1 MEAKQENY
9 AKKLKKWT
17 LMFFFASDNNLSP
30 SMLYQLKSIKSA
42 GFQLDTNVVV
52 HFDPYE
58 RGVPS
63 RIFEINRTEKKG
75 QYSSRIGDDRDP
87 IIRNLA
93 GDQVEPEITQE
104 DPGFRKSR
112 SSRYYDN
119 QTANEALTDFL
130 DLCAEKYPAEQYMLF
145 LIGHG
150 LVVGRDA
157 FLPDDNPNSGISL
170 VELGTILGTFQK
182 TIRAK
187 GGELELIGLHSCSM
201 SAVEVAYQLKGK
213 AKYMMAS
220 EGLSFVGAWPYRQM
234 LQKIFCAIDH
244 AGQAKVGLAN
254 LVKGLH
260 ELCVHNSADFIFAG
274 YSSDLCLCSLD
285 PERVEALTAPIE
297 ELAKT
302 LRSAL
307 EDDRGKEL
315 ILLAHWKSQSYFQE
329 AYTDLFDFCRCL
341 RESCSNA
348 DSNVAQQ
355 AMKRACGSVIEA
367 LSPGETSKGPII
379 EVDYFG
385 PDSQYSYG
393 LSIYFPW
400 FRPIEDA
407 SENVIKNY
415 KTYAFVND
423 LHGNSWLGFLKAYFK
438 KTLRSARKNE
448 PVLNP
453 DYDRQEALKLASS
466 SFRRIGFQTRSP
478 EYASSMLTGKVN
490 PSDASGYWI
499 PSSVKNYSRD
509 FSISERALKVFLP
522 ERGRKKRTKWTIMSF
537 LAAAKNGLLPPWL

>member
-1 MEAKQENY
+1 
-9 AKKLKKWT
+9 
-17 LMFFFASDNNLSP
+17 
-30 SMLYQLKSIKSA
+30 
-42 GFQLDTNVVV
+42 
-52 HFDPYE
+52 
-58 RGVPS
+58 
-63 RIFEINRTEKKG
+63 
-75 QYSSRIGDDRDP
+75 
-87 IIRNLA
+87 
-93 GDQVEPEITQE
+93 
-104 DPGFRKSR
+104 
-112 SSRYYDN
+112 
-119 QTANEALTDFL
+119 
-130 DLCAEKYPAEQYMLF
+130 MLF

-187 GGELELIGLHSCSM
+187 GGVLELIGLHSCSM

-234 LQKIFCAIDH
+234 LQKIFCAIDY
-244 AGQAKVGLAN
+244 ARQAKVDLAN

-285 PERVEALTAPIE
+285 PQRVEALTAPIQD
-297 ELAKT
+297 LAKT

-329 AYTDLFDFCRCL
+329 AYTDLYDFCLCL
-341 RESCSNA
+341 SKSCSDSA
-348 DSNVAQQ
+348 SNVVQQ

-367 LSPGETSKGPII
+367 LTPGETSKGPII
-379 EVDYFG
+379 EVDFFG

-407 SENVIKNY
+407 SEPVIRNY

-438 KTLRSARKNE
+438 KTLRSAREIE

-453 DYDRQEALKLASS
+453 DYDCQEALTLASS
-466 SFRRIGFQTRSP
+466 SFRPIGFQTRSP
-478 EYASSMLTGKVN
+478 YYGSSMLTGKVN
-490 PSDASGYWI
+490 VRRERLLDFLECQKLLSRLFNLRTRLEGVFAGKREEEKNKTDHHHECPRSGKKWLASPLVVMSIFIRLLIVVFCLSLPVRAPETSDHTSVPPRETRDKAHDAQFQFEEVQTTSDQNIASRRQ
-499 PSSVKNYSRD
+499 S
-509 FSISERALKVFLP
+509 
-522 ERGRKKRTKWTIMSF
+522 
-537 LAAAKNGLLPPWL
+537 